1 MAHLGA
7 TVLVDFAVDVD
18 HISVVVVVVIDDVVV
33 NVDVVVVVAAI
44 IHL

>member
-18 HISVVVVVVIDDVVV
+18 HISVVVVIDDVVV